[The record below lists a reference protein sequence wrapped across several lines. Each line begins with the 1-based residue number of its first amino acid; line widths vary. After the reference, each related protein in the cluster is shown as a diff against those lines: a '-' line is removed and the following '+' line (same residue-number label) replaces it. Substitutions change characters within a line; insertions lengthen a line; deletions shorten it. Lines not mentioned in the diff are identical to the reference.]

1 MKCNKCN
8 YKTSCERAI
17 FQHTSDC
24 SGPTGAKD
32 VMEMPLPNEMHCICG
47 FSTANGNNMAYHL
60 ATCGQKSAYPT
71 LQMAQENTGINY
83 KYICLRVLCSVLL
96 NETNF
101 VVVKR
106 NMLDMLGLV
115 KRDGESSGDT
125 DGDQNLA
132 AVTGGIMDGHDLSDE
147 PQVGDDNH
155 GNEDIPQSD
164 DAMDTQSSSM
174 APDQTP
180 IPFGQMDATPVDQQQ
195 QHTPQHYAHIVDNT
209 SHLQAT
215 QQPYHLGFAQNEVA
229 PHTLNAADIDMPL
242 IGELA
247 DPNPPPTPQFLGEV
261 HTPMFDAAAAAE
273 QQHYHQMMQQ
283 HPHLQ
288 HHQQQ

>member
-1 MKCNKCN
+1 M
-8 YKTSCERAI
+8 

-24 SGPTGAKD
+24 SGTTGTKD

-47 FSTANGNNMAYHL
+47 FSTANGNNMAHHL
-60 ATCGQKSAYPT
+60 ASCGQKSAYPS
-71 LQMAQENTGINY
+71 LQVAQENT
-83 KYICLRVLCSVLL
+83 
-96 NETNF
+96 
-101 VVVKR
+101 VKR

-115 KRDGESSGDT
+115 KRDGEGGTEGETGSS
-125 DGDQNLA
+125 DQNMES
-132 AVTGGIMDGHDLSDE
+132 GG
-147 PQVGDDNH
+147 DN
-155 GNEDIPQSD
+155 D
-164 DAMDTQSSSM
+164 DAQSSTAHDTVNADHQQQQSQTQADENLQQQQQQHQEPMDAQQSM

-180 IPFGQMDATPVDQQQ
+180 IPFGQMDATPVEQQ
-195 QHTPQHYAHIVDNT
+195 QHTQHYAHIVDNT
-209 SHLQAT
+209 SHLQVPG
-215 QQPYHLGFAQNEVA
+215 QNQYHLGFGQSEVA

-261 HTPMFDAAAAAE
+261 HTPMFDAVAAAE

-283 HPHLQ
+283 QQQQQQHHLQQHPHIQ

>member
-1 MKCNKCN
+1 
-8 YKTSCERAI
+8 
-17 FQHTSDC
+17 
-24 SGPTGAKD
+24 
-32 VMEMPLPNEMHCICG
+32 MPLPNEMHCICG
-47 FSTANGNNMAYHL
+47 FSSANGNNMAYHL

-71 LQMAQENTGINY
+71 PQMAQENT
-83 KYICLRVLCSVLL
+83 
-96 NETNF
+96 
-101 VVVKR
+101 VKR

-115 KRDGESSGDT
+115 KRDGESGIDV
-125 DGDQNLA
+125 DVDQNNTA
-132 AVTGGIMDGHDLSDE
+132 APTQSAADDSEVPADE
-147 PQVGDDNH
+147 PQNTNETSVTSEDNFEQTPEPMDD
-155 GNEDIPQSD
+155 E
-164 DAMDTQSSSM
+164 QSSI

-180 IPFGQMDATPVDQQQ
+180 IPFGQMDATPVDQQAS

-209 SHLQAT
+209 SHLQQAAA
-215 QQPYHLGFAQNEVA
+215 QQQYHLGFAQNEVA

-261 HTPMFDAAAAAE
+261 HTPMFDAVAAAE

-283 HPHLQ
+283 QQQHHLQQHPHIQ

>member
-1 MKCNKCN
+1 M
-8 YKTSCERAI
+8 

-24 SGPTGAKD
+24 TGPTGTKD

-47 FSTANGNNMAYHL
+47 FSTANGNNMAHHL
-60 ATCGQKSAYPT
+60 ASCGQKSAYPT
-71 LQMAQENTGINY
+71 LQVAQENT
-83 KYICLRVLCSVLL
+83 
-96 NETNF
+96 
-101 VVVKR
+101 VKR

-115 KRDGESSGDT
+115 KRDGEAGT
-125 DGDQNLA
+125 DIEPNGSEQSTDVSVVNETNQTVA
-132 AVTGGIMDGHDLSDE
+132 AQDATTVEQQSVEENMQQQQQQQQE
-147 PQVGDDNH
+147 PM
-155 GNEDIPQSD
+155 E
-164 DAMDTQSSSM
+164 TQTTM

-180 IPFGQMDATPVDQQQ
+180 IPFGQMDAAPVEQQ
-195 QHTPQHYAHIVDNT
+195 QHATQHYAHIVDNT
-209 SHLQAT
+209 SHLQVPG
-215 QQPYHLGFAQNEVA
+215 QNQYHLGFGQTEVA

-261 HTPMFDAAAAAE
+261 HTPMFDAVAAAE

-283 HPHLQ
+283 QQQQHHLQQHPHIQ